1 MARSPKNKKLSA
13 GDIATWT
20 RERSSDEIQNFLGR
34 RMNAL
39 SVEYAEVEDDEQVGL
54 YDLVTV

>member
-1 MARSPKNKKLSA
+1 MARAPKNKKLDS

-20 RERSSDEIQNFLGR
+20 RERTNEEIQGFLGR

-39 SVEYAEVEDDEQVGL
+39 SVDYAEVEDDELVGL

>member
-1 MARSPKNKKLSA
+1 MTRSPKNKKLDA

-20 RERSSDEIQNFLGR
+20 RERSNDEIQNFLGR

-39 SVEYAEVEDDEQVGL
+39 SVEYAEVEDDEQVSL